1 MEPCPFC
8 RIVAG
13 DGAAHVLDETDET
26 IAFLDNDPAA
36 GGHTLVAPK
45 AHVVDLLLGT
55 DSTADAVFRMAA
67 RLSKAIDRAL
77 GPDGVSV
84 FYTSGQLV
92 GTVSHAHVHL
102 VPRYEDD
109 EIRLGLRRQSIS
121 EGEASRI
128 ADHIRAE
135 L

>member
-8 RIVAG
+8 RITAG
-13 DGAAHVLDETDET
+13 NRAAHMLYETDET

-36 GGHTLVAPK
+36 GGHTLVAPRS
-45 AHVVDLLLGT
+45 HIEDLLLGT
-55 DSTADAVFRMAA
+55 DSTAYAVFRTAV

-77 GPDGVSV
+77 SPDGVSV
-84 FYTSGQLV
+84 FYTSGNLV
-92 GTVSHAHVHL
+92 GTVTHAHVHL

-128 ADHIRAE
+128 ADRIKAA